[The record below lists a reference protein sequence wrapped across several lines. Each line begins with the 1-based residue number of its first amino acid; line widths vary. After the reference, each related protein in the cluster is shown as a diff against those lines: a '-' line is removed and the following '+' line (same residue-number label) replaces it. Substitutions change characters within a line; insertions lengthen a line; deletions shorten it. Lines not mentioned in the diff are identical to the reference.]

1 MNNKKT
7 QVPWQRR
14 QKFDACRKPYQ
25 IYYFSFLYHQLIF
38 NKMASKDRTHEE
50 LWTIYYSEQVKR
62 ISEKG
67 DFDWDKQERENT
79 FNKER
84 SEFKSG

>member
-1 MNNKKT
+1 MANKG
-7 QVPWQRR
+7 
-14 QKFDACRKPYQ
+14 
-25 IYYFSFLYHQLIF
+25 
-38 NKMASKDRTHEE
+38 RTHEE
-50 LWTIYYSEQVKR
+50 LWTIYYSEQFKR

-67 DFDWDKQERENT
+67 DFDCDKQERENT